1 MFEYSIYI
9 RTKAYGGGTVTY
21 GYRVPYCFDI
31 LAISRL
37 YQVLKFY
44 HNANNGLNPF
54 KLTKDSYND
63 FDDLFKSL
71 CCLSLEVSEY
81 QRLIKLKGDGDSF
94 NNPFE
99 FEFNNGVFGVFIVDF
114 ALEKPKYAMFT
125 VEKGTYS
132 SRIVEKE
139 TYDLNKLLDVEYID
153 EDGVYVLNSDR
164 LHDSYEFYDDS
175 YGLYDDIPYVEIEKV
190 TVKNVIDE
198 VIKTC
203 RSFGDSIGVERKI
216 KELQPF
222 VEEAKFIEDNF
233 EVLTETEL
241 KDIFKEYKGEIGRS
255 VGI

>member
-21 GYRVPYCFDI
+21 GYRVPYCFDA

-54 KLTKDSYND
+54 NLTKDSYND

-125 VEKGTYS
+125 VEKGTRYPG
-132 SRIVEKE
+132 RIVEDHS
-139 TYDLNKLLDVEYID
+139 YDLERLFDNAYVD
-153 EDGVYVLNSDR
+153 EDGLYVLDSDT
-164 LHDSYEFYDDS
+164 LDVDSDEIFNDEFV
-175 YGLYDDIPYVEIEKV
+175 LYDDLNGTPYIEIEKV
-190 TVKNVIDE
+190 TVKDVIDG

-203 RSFGDSIGVERKI
+203 RREREI
-216 KELQPF
+216 EEFQPF

-241 KDIFKEYKGEIGRS
+241 KDIFKEYKGEIGRY
-255 VGI
+255 VKV